1 VKLQKQNFR
10 LQKATTQHRGFFLTT
25 ILKNIQKP
33 QKFSLMPDNH
43 FLNLTSVKPDKIN
56 TRRPA

>member
-1 VKLQKQNFR
+1 LQKQNFR

-33 QKFSLMPDNH
+33 QKFSLMPDNQ
-43 FLNLTSVKPDKIN
+43 FLHPARIEPDKIN